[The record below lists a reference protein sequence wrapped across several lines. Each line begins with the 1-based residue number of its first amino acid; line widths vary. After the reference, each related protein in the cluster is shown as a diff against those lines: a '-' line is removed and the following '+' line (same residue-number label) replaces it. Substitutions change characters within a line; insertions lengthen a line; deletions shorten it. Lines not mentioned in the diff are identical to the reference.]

1 MIINVC
7 AMYEQKERNMS
18 EKKTKKRKKIRIEL
32 KFKAQILS
40 WCVVMFCEFGVSDYL
55 KV

>member
-1 MIINVC
+1 MNKK
-7 AMYEQKERNMS
+7 KEICP
-18 EKKTKKRKKIRIEL
+18 KKKNQIEL

-40 WCVVMFCEFGVSDYL
+40 WCVVMFCEFGVGDYL

>member
-18 EKKTKKRKKIRIEL
+18 EKKRKKNRIEL

-40 WCVVMFCEFGVSDYL
+40 WCVKMFCEFGV
-55 KV
+55 VII